1 VLAYWCRDCY
11 QAGGGHRTA
20 EKKMRRTKSIPEET
34 TTVRTKG
41 FTLIEL
47 AVVLAIIAVLAA
59 VLTPLVTG
67 YLDQAR
73 VARSQADVRTIADAL
88 KLHQRD
94 TGRYP
99 IYNSGGYPNT
109 VSDGTKTVFGG
120 PGNNP
125 SETVSWSLSTTVA
138 TTTLESWVNGNFTG
152 VSTTNAFPKAAY
164 RGPYVASID
173 ADPWGNK
180 YLLNAANLNSGTN
193 HAFVMS
199 AGPNGAIDTVKDQ
212 AVSSAFAVGSDD
224 IVSVIK

>member
-1 VLAYWCRDCY
+1 
-11 QAGGGHRTA
+11 
-20 EKKMRRTKSIPEET
+20 M
-34 TTVRTKG
+34 RTKG

-73 VARSQADVRTIADAL
+73 VARAQADVRTIADAM

-120 PGNNP
+120 PGTTP
-125 SETVSWSLSTTVA
+125 TETVSWSLNTTLA
-138 TTTLESWVNGNFTG
+138 TTTLESWINGNFTS
-152 VSTTNAFPKAAY
+152 VSTSNAFPKAAF

-173 ADPWGNK
+173 ADPWGNR
-180 YLLNAANLNSGTN
+180 YLLNAANLNTGTN
-193 HAFVMS
+193 HAFVLS
-199 AGPNGAIDTVKDQ
+199 AGPNGAIDTTRDQ
-212 AVSSAFAVGSDD
+212 AAGSTFTAGSDD